1 MAGSAASKV
10 DLPSSSFSTLT
21 AVWLTYILWTN
32 ISRKIR
38 PCLIFQNCS
47 DSMKIW
53 GDLPFKEEPG
63 SETVD
68 RNGKESLGLRRVD
81 VHSDHLSESE
91 SESKSESEGQSK
103 SES

>member
-1 MAGSAASKV
+1 
-10 DLPSSSFSTLT
+10 
-21 AVWLTYILWTN
+21 
-32 ISRKIR
+32 
-38 PCLIFQNCS
+38 
-47 DSMKIW
+47 MKIW

-91 SESKSESEGQSK
+91 SESESEGQSK

>member
-1 MAGSAASKV
+1 
-10 DLPSSSFSTLT
+10 
-21 AVWLTYILWTN
+21 
-32 ISRKIR
+32 
-38 PCLIFQNCS
+38 
-47 DSMKIW
+47 MKIW

-91 SESKSESEGQSK
+91 SESKSESEDQSK